1 VVGVVLVV
9 LQKVVEDQVEVVLVT
24 LMDQMVQ
31 VQEHLDLK
39 ILEGVVVE
47 HIVILIV
54 MPQLV
59 EVVVKELL

>member
-1 VVGVVLVV
+1 VVEVVLVV

>member
-1 VVGVVLVV
+1 MVLVV